1 MPLRDYSSSLPKRP
15 HTCFN
20 PWLRPRVPYV
30 AHAVRTDGP
39 GRRLAWQAD
48 FSVPVLIE
56 KDILGL
62 QITVSHAVFVAVL
75 DRAYRE
81 RALTATAPG

>member
-1 MPLRDYSSSLPKRP
+1 
-15 HTCFN
+15 
-20 PWLRPRVPYV
+20 
-30 AHAVRTDGP
+30 
-39 GRRLAWQAD
+39 
-48 FSVPVLIE
+48 VLIE

-81 RALTATAPG
+81 RALTATAPGYMSIT